1 MTIVQ
6 INTRARPAESFV
18 LFTIGFRPFF
28 LGAGIFSALL
38 ILAWTLVYSFQVPVS
53 TGTISLF
60 EWHAHQMIYGFSM
73 AVIAGFLLTAIM
85 NWTNVP
91 TLHGTPLKALFLCWA
106 IPRVLLLFGVQF
118 IELAALFDLLFLLGL
133 SYGVT
138 APIVAVRQWKQI
150 GILSKVLLLAAGN
163 LCFYLDA
170 FGIYQNGA
178 FVGVYAGLFLIVSL
192 ILTIGGRIMPAFIRN
207 GLEHKV
213 EISNP
218 FWVAI
223 TSFVIF
229 LVFTVNFLF
238 IQNNVTTGV
247 TAGLLFA
254 LTTYRL
260 FCWHTPGIWSQPLL
274 WGLFMSYIFIDI
286 GFLLYT
292 LYAFG
297 SVSPFI
303 AAHAFAYG
311 GIGLATLC
319 MMIRVSLG
327 HTGRNVRTPPQ
338 GTAVLLAILSL
349 GAATR
354 VFAPLVS
361 TEGYRTVILASQ
373 TLWMLAFAG
382 FTLLV
387 GKILIS
393 PRADGQ
399 DDIHTGN
406 RDRKKPYHS

>member
-1 MTIVQ
+1 MTVVQ
-6 INTRARPAESFV
+6 INTRGRTAQKFA

-28 LGAGIFSALL
+28 LGGGVFSVLSV
-38 ILAWTLVYSFQVPVS
+38 LAWTLVYSFQVPVS
-53 TGTISLF
+53 TGSISLF

-91 TLHGTPLKALFLCWA
+91 TLHGTPLKLLFFCWIA
-106 IPRVLLLFGVQF
+106 PRVLLLFGLRF
-118 IELAALFDLLFLLGL
+118 IEVAALFDLLFMVGL

-138 APIVAVRQWKQI
+138 APIIAVRQWKQI
-150 GILSKVLLLAAGN
+150 GILSKILLLAAGN
-163 LCFYLDA
+163 ACFYLDA
-170 FGIYQNGA
+170 FGVYQSGASVGIYG
-178 FVGVYAGLFLIVSL
+178 GLFLIVSL

-207 GLEHKV
+207 GLERPV

-218 FWVAI
+218 FWVAMV
-223 TSFVIF
+223 SFVIF
-229 LVFTVNFLF
+229 LIFTINVLF
-238 IQNNVTTGV
+238 IHHTPTTGV

-260 FCWHTPGIWSQPLL
+260 ICWHTPGIWSQPLL

-292 LYAFG
+292 LNAF
-297 SVSPFI
+297 SAVSPFI

-327 HTGRNVRTPPQ
+327 HTGRNVRTPPT
-338 GTAVLLAILSL
+338 GTGLLLAILTL
-349 GAATR
+349 GAAIR
-354 VFAPLVS
+354 VFAPLLG
-361 TEGYRTVILASQ
+361 TEGYSTIILTSQ
-373 TLWMLAFAG
+373 TLWMVAFAG
-382 FTLLV
+382 FTLLTT
-387 GKILIS
+387 KILIS

-399 DDIHTGN
+399 EDIHTSN
-406 RDRKKPYHS
+406 RHRKKPYHS